1 MLDCIKLVEI
11 LLVNVIG
18 ILVVYIV
25 LNLNVKVIVVVIESG
40 LMVCIIFKYC
50 LYLDIIVVILSEE
63 IVC

>member
-1 MLDCIKLVEI
+1 MLDRIKLVEI